1 MKFQDYKYE
10 RPVVEEIKKDADV
23 LFSAMENA
31 ATKEEFLEHMDAFI
45 QLRLHVETMFQ
56 LVSIRHSIDTRD
68 EFYDKESDY
77 VDMAMPELQ
86 NLVTRFYHIILQTP
100 YRTEIENKYGKHL
113 LNLAELSVK
122 AFKPEIIEDLQEE
135 NKLSS
140 EYSKLVASASIQ
152 FEGA

>member
-1 MKFQDYKYE
+1 
-10 RPVVEEIKKDADV
+10 
-23 LFSAMENA
+23 
-31 ATKEEFLEHMDAFI
+31 
-45 QLRLHVETMFQ
+45 
-56 LVSIRHSIDTRD
+56 
-68 EFYDKESDY
+68 
-77 VDMAMPELQ
+77 MPELQ

-152 FEGA
+152 FEGEERNLSGLIPFMEHKERAVQNLLMKPIQVSSWSMRLSLTESMMNWSK